1 MLVDCL
7 LASGFVERGGYGID
21 AKMRNREGNVP
32 RSVILDVVFLDFLD
46 VVVGLWPIHSFRA
59 NSRCQ
64 YQFNKFYISRGKGH
78 TISMRNPS
86 IDRETV
92 RQGP

>member
-1 MLVDCL
+1 MLVESL

-21 AKMRNREGNVP
+21 AKVRNKEGNVP
-32 RSVILDVVFLDFLD
+32 RSVILDIIFLDFLNM
-46 VVVGLWPIHSFRA
+46 VVGLWPIHSFHA
-59 NSRCQ
+59 NSRQ
-64 YQFNKFYISRGKGH
+64 YQFNKFYISRERGH